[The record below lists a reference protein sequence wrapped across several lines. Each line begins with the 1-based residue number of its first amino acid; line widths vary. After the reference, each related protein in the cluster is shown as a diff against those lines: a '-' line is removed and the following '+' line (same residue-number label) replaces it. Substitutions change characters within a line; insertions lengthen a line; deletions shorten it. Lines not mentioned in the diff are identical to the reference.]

1 MYKQLDK
8 RCTAIN
14 PRGRQMTTKTGTKTK
29 PKPTKAVGWSSSDK
43 KKIKELL
50 IKKTGIDPSRLIIL

>member
-1 MYKQLDK
+1 
-8 RCTAIN
+8 
-14 PRGRQMTTKTGTKTK
+14 MTTKTGTKTK